1 MTDPVSVKMWI
12 RRTERKLKGGPTW
25 IRSQLAWKQKMWRC
39 FHLQVRS
46 SCSINISATKHFFLQ
61 MRALRG
67 AAISIGSLTNK
78 EQDRVGSWRNVH
90 SCNTWL
96 AWTWCYTLGQN
107 GGAHYRVFAISKRQC
122 YEIEH
127 NFVSFFLLVSVDH
140 LILEDRTRYPLSLDA
155 PLTSRIGDSSQSLA
169 QFI

>member
-1 MTDPVSVKMWI
+1 MYEIERQLLISHWDQWSIVLLCKVGLKTENVEMFPLAGSVQLFYQYFGHETLSSSNVS
-12 RRTERKLKGGPTW
+12 P
-25 IRSQLAWKQKMWRC
+25 
-39 FHLQVRS
+39 
-46 SCSINISATKHFFLQ
+46 
-61 MRALRG
+61 RG
-67 AAISIGSLTNK
+67 AAISIRSLTNK

-90 SCNTWL
+90 SCNKWL

-107 GGAHYRVFAISKRQC
+107 GGAHYRVFAISKRQF

-127 NFVSFFLLVSVDH
+127 NFVSFLMLVSVDH

-169 QFI
+169 QFM